1 MTVKEKKGKEPV
13 IYMVSGGSGAS
24 GNQILNT
31 ALAQFP
37 GCIAQVINVPY
48 IRSNKD
54 VDDFFNKRYTNGPP
68 VIHTLVNSD
77 IRVYLMKR
85 CKELEIYE
93 IDLMGNVL
101 NLLKKILNENP
112 VCKPGLYHELNQDYF
127 RRAEAIEFT
136 MSHDDGQ
143 KPEELTKAE
152 IVITAIS
159 RVGKTPLSVYLS
171 TLGWKVANVP
181 IIMGSPI
188 PEELLIVEKAR
199 VFGLLIDPERVV
211 SHRQMRKR
219 SLGATDMTSYTSL
232 SGIFEEMEYARSI
245 FKKRG
250 FRVIDITDKPVET
263 IAEEIVGLIMK
274 RFKKKAHKQK
284 HF

>member
-1 MTVKEKKGKEPV
+1 MHVKVKKGMDPL

-37 GCIAQVINVPY
+37 GCVAQVVNIPY
-48 IRSNKD
+48 IRSKKD
-54 VDDFFNKRYTNGPP
+54 VDDFINKRFTHGHP

-77 IRVYLMKR
+77 VRVYLAKR
-85 CKELEIYE
+85 CRELEIHE
-93 IDLMGNVL
+93 IDLIGDIL
-101 NLLKKILNENP
+101 NLLGEILHENP

-159 RVGKTPLSVYLS
+159 RAGKTPLSVYLS
-171 TLGWKVANVP
+171 MLGWKVANVP
-181 IIMGSPI
+181 IITGSPI
-188 PEELLIVEKAR
+188 PEELSLVEKSR

-211 SHRQMRKR
+211 SHRQMRRK
-219 SLGATDMTSYTSL
+219 SLGAADMTSYTSL

-263 IAEEIVGLIMK
+263 IAEEIIGLLTK
-274 RFKKKAHKQK
+274 RFKKKAHRKE